1 MAKPMM
7 RALVLGVALAAL
19 AGCDRVEQLGQLT
32 SDVLN
37 QITGGEPDQQA
48 ETPVDPLAAAPVEA
62 RALFGVMQAPMELTP
77 VTATYLSL

>member
-7 RALVLGVALAAL
+7 RALVLGAALAAL

-37 QITGGEPDQQA
+37 QITGGGQDQQA
-48 ETPVDPLAAAPVEA
+48 
-62 RALFGVMQAPMELTP
+62 
-77 VTATYLSL
+77 